1 MHPRNRNILI
11 TVAVII
17 VVAVAAFLTFGN
29 NKKGNA
35 SSKTVN
41 VGIMAP
47 TAQDKEV
54 NEAWVK
60 EAKDKYGINIK
71 FTQFTDYTQPNK
83 ALTNGSVDLNQFQH
97 YAFLAAWNKANKSD
111 IVPIGDTIITPIHL
125 YSNKYKELSE
135 LPDGAS
141 IALPNDPSNESRGLY
156 LLEGKG
162 LIKLKVSGDTL
173 ATPSDVT
180 SNPKNLQFKL
190 LDAAQTA
197 RALDSVDAS
206 IINQNYAAS
215 ANIPLSKSIAVE
227 PLNVNAHQWINF
239 IAANKKDED
248 NATYKEVVKAF
259 QSDAVKSAIKK
270 AYSDGSELAAW
281 DLKLK

>member
-1 MHPRNRNILI
+1 MNPRNRNILI
-11 TVAVII
+11 GLI
-17 VVAVAAFLTFGN
+17 VVVIVIVGGIFAFSG
-29 NKKGNA
+29 NKKSNA
-35 SSKTVN
+35 SSKTVT

-54 NEAWVK
+54 NDAWVK
-60 EAKDKYGINIK
+60 EAKDKYGITIK

-83 ALTNGSVDLNQFQH
+83 ALTNGSVELNQFQH

-125 YSNKYKELSE
+125 YSDKYKKLAD

-156 LLEGKG
+156 LLEGEG
-162 LIKLKVSGDTL
+162 LIKLSVSGDTL

-190 LDAAQTA
+190 LDAGQTA

-215 ANIPLSKSIAVE
+215 ASIPLSKSIAVE
-227 PLNVNAHQWINF
+227 PLNKNAHQWINF
-239 IAANKKDED
+239 IASNKKDEN

-259 QSDAVKSAIKK
+259 QSDAVKDAIKK

-281 DLKLK
+281 DLKL